1 MADLPDYVR
10 KYIELEDVRR
20 RMKLSYEK
28 QDADVRRAI
37 EPYLAHVQAW
47 VMAQPKARYDI
58 RDERLGLSGRVEFRS
73 REEFK
78 ALTYNTLD
86 HNNKKFF
93 LTVLPQRFPNIPAD
107 VLEQISS
114 LCTDF
119 CWANR
124 DKNLRTDLLR
134 TFDDARKKRTAPN
147 GATRAPAA
155 KARRKKAK
163 FDHLLL
169 PPPAQ

>member
-10 KYIELEDVRR
+10 KFLELEDVRR
-20 RMKLSYEK
+20 RMKISYEQ

-37 EPYLAHVQAW
+37 EPYRAHVQAW
-47 VMAQPKARYDI
+47 VMAQPKARYEVHDAHVGL
-58 RDERLGLSGRVEFRS
+58 RGRLELKS

-78 ALTYNTLD
+78 ALSYNTLE

-93 LTVLPQRFPNIPAD
+93 MTVLPQRFPGIPAD
-107 VLEQISS
+107 VLDQISS

-119 CWANR
+119 CWTNR
-124 DKNLRTDLLR
+124 DKNMRTDLLR
-134 TFDDARKKRTAPN
+134 TFEDERKKR
-147 GATRAPAA
+147 A
-155 KARRKKAK
+155 KAPQQQKRKKAK

-169 PPPAQ
+169 PPPPAQ